1 MEELYK
7 AIEEKIKASGYPRKI
22 SGEDVYDDICDQIDG
37 KENGSYVL
45 LSKFDDDVIFEYH
58 ITIMDSEF
66 NLGVLTMR
74 TPEGVFETDFDK
86 TKLDTG
92 VRKWTWFIKNG
103 NGTDGTPYDV
113 TQYKVKE
120 TRQVAM
126 DHFGESDRWDTSEFE
141 GLTPAGS
148 TPDGL
153 KWQKI
158 QDIYDQEYPKI
169 VNAASHD
176 EAMAEYDKMI
186 SDMNDAGLEDVEKV
200 ITQNYQDRMKLWN
213 E

>member
-22 SGEDVYDDICDQIDG
+22 SGEEVYDDICDQIDG